1 MQLASYLCQPLY
13 QIFLDLSKAYG
24 TLDRDRTMSILEAYG
39 VGPHVR
45 SIICAVWD
53 AELIIPKSGGYFGE
67 PFHARRGVQQG
78 DIISPVIFNIVVNA
92 IVREWYACM
101 NIGTVIEGTFGL
113 GTTFY
118 ADDGR
123 LSGTDP
129 VRLQQGLTIV
139 ADLFKRMGLCLN
151 TNKTKAMVY
160 FGGAGSKRM
169 SAEAY
174 ARCFDKFLLTQ
185 RQRAAEKVSCPQCNK
200 RMNRQHLPLHQHE
213 AHGLPLLH
221 MPPIPDE
228 TTSQTYHVDFPLPLV
243 SEIRIP
249 CPVPDCPY
257 PGATT
262 HTKLQQHFRNVH
274 EKCLLAQWERNI
286 LQQKLVELKLPA

>member
-1 MQLASYLCQPLY
+1 
-13 QIFLDLSKAYG
+13 
-24 TLDRDRTMSILEAYG
+24 
-39 VGPHVR
+39 
-45 SIICAVWD
+45 
-53 AELIIPKSGGYFGE
+53 
-67 PFHARRGVQQG
+67 
-78 DIISPVIFNIVVNA
+78 
-92 IVREWYACM
+92 M

-113 GTTFY
+113 GMTFY

-151 TNKTKAMVY
+151 TNKMKAMVY

-262 HTKLQQHFRNVH
+262 RTKLR
-274 EKCLLAQWERNI
+274 
-286 LQQKLVELKLPA
+286 